1 MAQPAYAIEY
11 LGAISAKSGK
21 VYTSASVIT
30 AYPTATCMQM
40 KTDGVSVSVNGSDA
54 FLTSFDDESFITS
67 GHTYIFTKDCV
78 IAVGKYRAVT

>member
-30 AYPTATCMQM
+30 AYPTATCMKM

-54 FLTSFDDESFITS
+54 FLTNFDDESFITS